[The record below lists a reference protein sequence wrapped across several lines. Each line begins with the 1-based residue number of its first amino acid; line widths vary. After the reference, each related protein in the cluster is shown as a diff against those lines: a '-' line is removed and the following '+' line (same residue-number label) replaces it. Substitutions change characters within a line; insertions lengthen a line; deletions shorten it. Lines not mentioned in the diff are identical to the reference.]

1 MCLWAFSQAAFQ
13 VIFWALWS
21 MAPPS
26 RTFLKG
32 ITTGVF
38 MMKISGFWDRPLLLP
53 FNGIPFIGSFG
64 FHSQSQ
70 VSAKRAQTFAST
82 GNLMPSLRM
91 PWGFCFTYHRGSD
104 CMGSSFRDDCFKCK
118 GSHHALNS
126 NFRAKI
132 GGIQS
137 QNSSQYAPLGT
148 RSVIGWY

>member
-1 MCLWAFSQAAFQ
+1 MFVGIFTGRFPSDILSLMKYGSTIQDLPERDHNWRFYDENFRFLRQAPATSLPWDTIHWELW
-13 VIFWALWS
+13 
-21 MAPPS
+21 
-26 RTFLKG
+26 
-32 ITTGVF
+32 
-38 MMKISGFWDRPLLLP
+38 
-53 FNGIPFIGSFG
+53 

-82 GNLMPSLRM
+82 GKLMPSLRM
-91 PWGFCFTYHRGSD
+91 PWGFCFTYHRGGD

-118 GSHHALNS
+118 GSHHALNR

-148 RSVIGWY
+148 RSVIA